1 MRRSTLLLTLAA
13 LVVLAVAVSQ
23 YRRSMR
29 EHYQKLDIERR
40 DQWINETL
48 TRINQGDSRVQFYS
62 TANTDM
68 MLEAIRGM
76 PEVQTIV
83 FEQAMDL
90 SDEALKDLQSLPNL
104 TRLEFRGQPEID
116 DESLSFIAQCQ
127 QVEVLI
133 IRYCKVTDEGLPAL
147 ARMRRLKEL
156 HHAGQFSEQALT
168 RLRELLPG
176 LITGAAL

>member
-1 MRRSTLLLTLAA
+1 MKRRILLMLLSALA
-13 LVVLAVAVSQ
+13 VLAVAFSQ

-29 EHYQKLDIERR
+29 EHYRKLDIERR

-48 TRINQGDSRVQFYS
+48 TRITGGNSRVHFYS

-68 MLEAIRGM
+68 MLKAIRGM

-90 SDEALKDLQSLPNL
+90 SDEALMDLQSLPNL

-116 DESLSFIAQCQ
+116 DESLSLIAQCQ
-127 QVEVLI
+127 HVEVLV
-133 IRYCKVTDEGLPAL
+133 IRYCKVTDDGLPVIAE
-147 ARMRRLKEL
+147 MRRLKEF
-156 HHAGQFSEQALT
+156 HHAGQFDEQALT
-168 RLRELLPG
+168 RLRERLPE
-176 LITGAAL
+176 LISEIAL